1 MDGELIKQR
10 QCVTVITDAGRRPC
24 QEYWTDLPWTQDK
37 LRASERTVMLLS
49 NPSCR
54 RCGGAMQEVA
64 DIAPNEGA
72 PGLRAFI
79 CNDCG
84 TADSILIHSGT
95 RFGTQ
100 KGQFETGDHAA
111 REASR

>member
-1 MDGELIKQR
+1 
-10 QCVTVITDAGRRPC
+10 
-24 QEYWTDLPWTQDK
+24 
-37 LRASERTVMLLS
+37 
-49 NPSCR
+49 
-54 RCGGAMQEVA
+54 MQEVA

-84 TADSILIHSGT
+84 TTDSILIHSGA

-100 KGQFETGDHAA
+100 TGQLGPGGQNYAA
-111 REASR
+111 GEAGLKAFQSRHW

>member
-1 MDGELIKQR
+1 MH
-10 QCVTVITDAGRRPC
+10 
-24 QEYWTDLPWTQDK
+24 
-37 LRASERTVMLLS
+37 
-49 NPSCR
+49 
-54 RCGGAMQEVA
+54 EVA

-84 TADSILIHSGT
+84 TTDSILIHSGA

-100 KGQFETGDHAA
+100 KGQFGPGGGSHAA
-111 REASR
+111 REAGRTPSLRAFQSRHW

>member
-1 MDGELIKQR
+1 
-10 QCVTVITDAGRRPC
+10 
-24 QEYWTDLPWTQDK
+24 
-37 LRASERTVMLLS
+37 
-49 NPSCR
+49 
-54 RCGGAMQEVA
+54 MQEVA

-100 KGQFETGDHAA
+100 KGQFGPGDHAV
-111 REASR
+111 RKASLRAFQSHHR